1 MDRFAA
7 LVVTPAVAADQLR
20 VPGGLRG
27 EQLPRGRA
35 GPAAQ
40 RDLRD
45 LGGAAPRA
53 RGALLPAR
61 GHPQLH
67 VRGAAVLTALCAV
80 ISNTPLAVPAALP
93 RLQAREA
100 QRARPRQTLRPP
112 ADQTQPVPGE
122 LVLSCTVMSS
132 CHYL

>member
-1 MDRFAA
+1 MAVVVVVV
-7 LVVTPAVAADQLR
+7 VVTPAVAADQLR

-67 VRGAAVLTALCAV
+67 VRGAVLTPH
-80 ISNTPLAVPAALP
+80 S
-93 RLQAREA
+93 A
-100 QRARPRQTLRPP
+100 Q
-112 ADQTQPVPGE
+112 
-122 LVLSCTVMSS
+122 
-132 CHYL
+132 